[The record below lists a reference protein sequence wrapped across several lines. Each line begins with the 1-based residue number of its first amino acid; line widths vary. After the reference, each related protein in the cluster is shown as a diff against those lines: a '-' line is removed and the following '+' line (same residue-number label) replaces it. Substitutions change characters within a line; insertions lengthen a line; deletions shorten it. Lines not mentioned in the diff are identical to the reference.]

1 MDAALNHLRQ
11 TGVEAREEDVA
22 RLWPLSWEHVN
33 FLGRFSFALAEPVAR
48 GEMRPL
54 LVQEEESP

>member
-1 MDAALNHLRQ
+1 MFLNPDQMR
-11 TGVEAREEDVA
+11 
-22 RLWPLSWEHVN
+22 PLGWEHVN

-54 LVQEEESP
+54 LVSEGESP